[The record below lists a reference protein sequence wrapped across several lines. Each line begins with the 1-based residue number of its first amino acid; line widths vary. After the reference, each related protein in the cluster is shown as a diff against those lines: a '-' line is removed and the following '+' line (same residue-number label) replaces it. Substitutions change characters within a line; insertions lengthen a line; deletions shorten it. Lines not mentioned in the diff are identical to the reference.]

1 MFNPWFNQPRHVCT
15 GFLFYPREMQVFSV
29 FTLQCSGGTKSNE
42 QVNVAPRSAIC
53 HGHAA
58 TKRVLGR
65 SDLYTTQLK
74 VEFQVA

>member
-1 MFNPWFNQPRHVCT
+1 MFAQDFFFIREKCR
-15 GFLFYPREMQVFSV
+15 FLVFSHYSAV
-29 FTLQCSGGTKSNE
+29 EAQKVMNKSTSHRGLPS
-42 QVNVAPRSAIC
+42 VTATP
-53 HGHAA
+53 AA